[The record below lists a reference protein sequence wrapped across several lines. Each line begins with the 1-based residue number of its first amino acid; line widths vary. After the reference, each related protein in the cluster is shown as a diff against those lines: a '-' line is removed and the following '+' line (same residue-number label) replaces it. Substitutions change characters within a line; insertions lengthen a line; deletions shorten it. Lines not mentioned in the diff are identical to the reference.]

1 MMDIK
6 KDFLQW
12 FLTFFGKNSKG
23 SGTKSMLNQQL
34 SNKLQ
39 KSIIRKL

>member
-1 MMDIK
+1 MMDIE
-6 KDFLQW
+6 KDYLQW
-12 FLTFFGKNSKG
+12 FLTFFSKNSKS

-34 SNKLQ
+34 PNKLQ